1 LKTRNIVLTLTMLF
15 VGLTMCFAENLHMGT
30 WKLNEAKSKIS
41 AGAPKNLMVKY
52 EADGDNVKV
61 TIDGVDGKGNPTHN
75 EWTGK
80 LDGKEYP
87 VTGDPA
93 SDMRAVKQIDDH
105 TLEFTVKKG
114 GKVTITGKNV
124 VSADGKTRTTTASGM
139 TADGTKME
147 TTSIYDKQ

>member
-1 LKTRNIVLTLTMLF
+1 MKTRNILLTLAMLF

-41 AGAPKNLMVKY
+41 AGAPKNMTVKY

-61 TIDGVDGKGNPTHN
+61 TIDGVDGKGNSTHN

-80 LDGKEYP
+80 LDAKDYP

-93 SDMRAVKQIDDH
+93 SDTRAVKQINDH
-105 TLEFTVKKG
+105 TLEFTVKKD
-114 GKVTITGKNV
+114 GKVTITGKSV
-124 VSADGKTRTTTASGM
+124 ASADGKTRTVTASGVN
-139 TADGTKME
+139 ADGKKME
-147 TTSIYDKQ
+147 TTSFFDKQ